1 MPSKRRPAAPSA
13 ALDALSNG
21 HDYSIAGTVMG
32 LARMAELALGEVGLS
47 LTQYR
52 LLGHLLRGHKI
63 QSDLAFQLSVTKQ
76 SVTRVVDSLVARGLV
91 ARQVDAADKR
101 RVVHRITSKG
111 RQTHRDANQRIEHF
125 YYLVVLRDLAEP
137 DRVAVE
143 RGIEIT
149 QRAIDAGRRR
159 IPLLP
164 SHKQVGEPNG
174 GRVPTRRHAPQGD
187 HADEAPPGQ
196 L

>member
-1 MPSKRRPAAPSA
+1 MTSKKPPAAPSA
-13 ALDALSNG
+13 ALNTLSDG
-21 HDYSIAGTVMG
+21 TDYSIAGTVMG

-52 LLGHLLRGHKI
+52 LLGHLLRGRKI

-91 ARQVDAADKR
+91 TRRADTADKR

-111 RQTHRDANQRIEHF
+111 RQTHREANQRIEYF
-125 YYLVVLRDLAEP
+125 YYLVVLRDLAER
-137 DRVAVE
+137 DRSAVE

-149 QRAIDAGRRR
+149 QRAIDAGRQR
-159 IPLLP
+159 IPMIP
-164 SHKQVGEPNG
+164 SHKQIGELS
-174 GRVPTRRHAPQGD
+174 R
-187 HADEAPPGQ
+187 PG
-196 L
+196 